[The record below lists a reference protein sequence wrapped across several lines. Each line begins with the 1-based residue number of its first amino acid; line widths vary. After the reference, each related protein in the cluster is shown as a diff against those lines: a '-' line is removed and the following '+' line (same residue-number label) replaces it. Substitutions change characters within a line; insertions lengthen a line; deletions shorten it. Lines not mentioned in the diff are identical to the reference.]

1 MTCDRCSG
9 VGRELSERR
18 GRTLLSF
25 SRPCLPPSLLCA
37 TPSLGDFTVLFPWT
51 WPWPSRVY
59 LRPRGPKTSVS
70 RCVSA
75 KEREPVPFRSSNPD
89 FRFCVESGGRTSITV
104 PQLRR
109 LPCEMESAGAGGA
122 APPPPRQ
129 LCSVVTQG
137 RAVLWQRH
145 ADVRRKQDVGVWTGS
160 RGAPVPPA
168 ELCSENPPRQA
179 GQPSVE
185 CPMPRRQLF
194 SQSRE
199 VWRLRRRW
207 CPKLFLTCPVT
218 SGNYSRLECGRR

>member
-75 KEREPVPFRSSNPD
+75 KGREPVPFRSSNPD

-122 APPPPRQ
+122 APPPPG
-129 LCSVVTQG
+129 SS
-137 RAVLWQRH
+137 AVLS
-145 ADVRRKQDVGVWTGS
+145 RKDGLSSGSGTQTCGGS
-160 RGAPVPPA
+160 R
-168 ELCSENPPRQA
+168 
-179 GQPSVE
+179 
-185 CPMPRRQLF
+185 
-194 SQSRE
+194 
-199 VWRLRRRW
+199 
-207 CPKLFLTCPVT
+207 T
-218 SGNYSRLECGRR
+218 SGCGQVPVALPSPPQSFAVRTHRGRRGSRAWSVRCRDDSCFLSPARFGG